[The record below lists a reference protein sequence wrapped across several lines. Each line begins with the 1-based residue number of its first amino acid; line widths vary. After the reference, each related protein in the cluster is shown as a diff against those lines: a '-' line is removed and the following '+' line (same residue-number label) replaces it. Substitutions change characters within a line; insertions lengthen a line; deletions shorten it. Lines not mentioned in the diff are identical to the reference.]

1 VLTLYSLYF
10 PPVEESRTN
19 DTSEKAAKVEVKAEV
34 DAEPEAVAN
43 AEPEAEGEAEPEAIA
58 KAEPEA
64 QTEAELEP
72 KAEPITPKDNTEKV
86 ESTASDEA
94 KVDEGDG
101 EWVRV

>member
-1 VLTLYSLYF
+1 MLTLYSLYF

-34 DAEPEAVAN
+34 DAEPEA
-43 AEPEAEGEAEPEAIA
+43 EGEAEPEAIA

-72 KAEPITPKDNTEKV
+72 KAEPIAPKDNTEKV